1 MSAVNPTPETSD
13 NPFAPWAAAWDGAL
27 QMQQRWW
34 AQWAEGVQLW
44 TSWWL
49 TPLPPVTPTEWAQT
63 AEQGLRTATEAAQR
77 VITEVSEAAQPIS
90 AAVLATPPRSRG
102 QARPH

>member
-1 MSAVNPTPETSD
+1 MSAVNPTPATSD
-13 NPFAPWAAAWDGAL
+13 NPFAPWAEAWDSAL

-49 TPLPPVTPTEWAQT
+49 TPLPPVTPAEWAQT
-63 AEQGLRTATEAAQR
+63 AEQGQRTAGEAAQR
-77 VITEVSEAAQPIS
+77 VISEVSELPPPS
-90 AAVLATPPRSRG
+90 VVMPVPPRTRN
-102 QARPH
+102 QPRPH